1 MKTVPLSTV
10 FLLLRDIA
18 YKMRQI
24 DVDELDAD
32 YEQHLQRERDKPPE
46 LTSILISQP
55 VVKSDGDP
63 RISQLCVK

>member
-32 YEQHLQRERDKPPE
+32 YEQHLQRECDKPPE
-46 LTSILISQP
+46 SIAITSKPDSGG
-55 VVKSDGDP
+55 KDA
-63 RISQLCVK
+63 